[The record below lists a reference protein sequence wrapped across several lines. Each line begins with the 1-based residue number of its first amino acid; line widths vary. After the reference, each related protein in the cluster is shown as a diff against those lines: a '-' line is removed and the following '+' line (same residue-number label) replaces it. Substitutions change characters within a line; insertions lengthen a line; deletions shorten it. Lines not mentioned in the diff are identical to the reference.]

1 MREEQWKAAHVEV
14 QEKIGRLQ
22 RLMEQQKAVAV
33 LLRSQANI
41 SWLTA
46 GLVDVRVLIPGEGG
60 VACLLVLRDGTC
72 FYLTTHNEAVR
83 LAEEEFAGSE
93 FTAIV
98 FPWQQDALAREVAA
112 RCGGGAVLA
121 DSATQGCVKVDLMLL
136 RAPLL
141 TEEMERFRKLGNEAA
156 GAVSDVLQTLEPGMT
171 EHAMGARIAAACL
184 ERGLMP
190 SVLLIAA
197 DERVRKYRH
206 AVTRE
211 GVLRKF
217 GMLNICARKWG
228 LCVSITRYVHF
239 AAMPQ
244 ELVDKFAAA
253 ARVQAALYDASRP
266 GATAHE
272 IYASVCNAYAK
283 AGFAGEENEHH
294 QGGTAGYGE
303 REWLARPGG
312 TDVLTN
318 NVALAWN
325 PSIQGAKA
333 EDTALLVGGAIELI
347 TPTPQLPVVKTKGY
361 VSAGVLVK

>member
-1 MREEQWKAAHVEV
+1 MQREQWKSAQAEV
-14 QEKIGRLQ
+14 QVKIGRLQ
-22 RLMEQQKAVAV
+22 RLMEQHGATGV
-33 LLRSQANI
+33 LLRAQANI

-46 GLVDVRVLIPGEGG
+46 GLADVRVLIPGEGG
-60 VACLLVLRDGTC
+60 VASLLVLRDGVC
-72 FYLTTHNEAVR
+72 FYLTTHNEAAR
-83 LAEEEFAGSE
+83 LADEEFSGSE
-93 FTAIV
+93 FAAIV
-98 FPWQQDALAREVAA
+98 FPWQRNALPEEVAA
-112 RCGGGAVLA
+112 RCGGGTVLT
-121 DSATQGCVKVDLMLL
+121 DATTPGCTTVDCMPL

-141 TEEMERFRKLGNEAA
+141 MMEMERFRKLGSAA
-156 GAVSDVLQTLEPGMT
+156 ARAVSDVLQTLEPGMT

-184 ERGLMP
+184 GRGLLP
-190 SVLLIAA
+190 SVLLIAT

-206 AVTRE
+206 AVTRN
-211 GVLRKF
+211 GVLHRF
-217 GMLNICARKWG
+217 GMLNICARRWG

-239 AAMPQ
+239 GAMPQ

-253 ARVQAALYDASRP
+253 AQVQAALYDASKP
-266 GATAHE
+266 GATANE
-272 IYASVCNAYAK
+272 IYASVCGAYAE

-312 TDVLTN
+312 TNVLTN
-318 NVALAWN
+318 DVALAWN